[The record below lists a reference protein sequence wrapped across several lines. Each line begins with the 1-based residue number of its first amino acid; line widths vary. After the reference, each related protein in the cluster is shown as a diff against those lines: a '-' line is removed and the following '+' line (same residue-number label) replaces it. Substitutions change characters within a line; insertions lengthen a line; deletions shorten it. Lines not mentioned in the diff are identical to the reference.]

1 MSDIK
6 LRPWQAKAIKKCL
19 NWFTK
24 EKKDHRFLINAAPG
38 SGKTICASVIAEKL
52 IAMGEID
59 RVIVIAPL
67 NEVVRQWS
75 EEFKFVT
82 KRHMSKVTGSDTDIN
97 DFGVDLCATWNSV
110 QGLLDGFQHVCN
122 NSKTLIICD
131 EHHHA
136 AISAAWGNGAD
147 GAFNNAKYV
156 LVLTGTPIR
165 SDGEEMVWFAFTEK
179 GKIDHPEEGTYTLTY
194 GEAVDLGYC
203 RPITFHRHWGQYSV
217 EVEKGQTVI
226 VDANEDVAIPK
237 ELKRVP
243 GIQQALEFY
252 QLACKPKLRNDGTL
266 DTDDLTTYQA
276 SMLEKGIEKLDEVKK
291 TKPNAGGL
299 VIAPSITV
307 AKYMSGLLENLTGE
321 RPDIVHSELKNSE
334 TTIDRFRN
342 SKKNW
347 IVSVA
352 MVSEGVDIKRLRV
365 LVFLPKAK
373 TELFFRQ
380 AMGRVVRTS
389 EDDDMS
395 FANVIM
401 PTDKTFDLYARRVEK
416 EMPESYAN
424 PKEAKYKKCPSC
436 HTENELGAKNCIECG
451 EVFPERKINYKP
463 CPECGAL
470 NPLHNKECQS
480 CGASFENRFSISLE
494 EACRDGGIISGM
506 DISEDEMQ
514 EGERISPD
522 LVKAV
527 LASNDQVL
535 IDIVRRLP
543 PESHGRLGKIYKQV
557 NNDDK

>member
-1 MSDIK
+1 MSNIK

-19 NWFTK
+19 HWFTDH
-24 EKKDHRFLINAAPG
+24 KKDHRFLINAAPG

-82 KRHMSKVTGSDTDIN
+82 KRHMSKVTGSDSNIE
-97 DFGVDLCATWNSV
+97 DFGVDLCATWSSV

-122 NSKTLIICD
+122 NSRTLIICD

-136 AISAAWGNGAD
+136 AISAAWGEGAD
-147 GAFNNAKYV
+147 GAFKNAKYV

-165 SDGEEMVWFAFTEK
+165 SDGEEMVWFAYTEK
-179 GKIDHPEEGTYTLTY
+179 GKIDHPEAGTYTLTY
-194 GEAVDLGYC
+194 GEAVELGYC

-217 EVEKGQTVI
+217 ELDKGETIVI
-226 VDANEDVAIPK
+226 DGNEETKIPK
-237 ELKRVP
+237 KLKRVR

-252 QLACKPKLRNDGTL
+252 QLACKPKFKSDGVTL
-266 DTDDLTTYQA
+266 DTEDIQTYQA
-276 SMLEKGIEKLDEVKK
+276 SMLEKGIQKLSEVQL
-291 TKPNAGGL
+291 TKPDAGGL
-299 VIAPSITV
+299 VIAPNIQV
-307 AKYMSGLLENLTGE
+307 AEYMAGLLHTLTGE
-321 RPDIVHSELKNSE
+321 KPELVHSQLPNS
-334 TTIDRFRN
+334 TNTIDRFRN

-365 LVFLPKAK
+365 LVFLPNAK

-380 AMGRVVRTS
+380 AMGRVVRTT
-389 EDDDMS
+389 EENDLS

-416 EMPESYAN
+416 EMPESFSK
-424 PKEAKYKKCPSC
+424 PKEAKFKICPTC
-436 HTENELGAKNCIECG
+436 HTENPLNARNCIECG
-451 EVFPERKINYKP
+451 DEFPQPKVHYKT
-463 CPECGAL
+463 CEECGAL
-470 NPLHNKECQS
+470 NPIHNKTCQS
-480 CGASFENRFSISLE
+480 CGSSFENKFNITLE

-506 DISEDEMQ
+506 DLNEDEMK
-514 EGERISPD
+514 EGERIGPSII
-522 LVKAV
+522 KGIQ
-527 LASNDQVL
+527 ASNDTVL
-535 IDIVRRLP
+535 IDIMRRLP
-543 PESHGRLGKIYKQV
+543 PESYARLNKIMNK
-557 NNDDK
+557 DDIE

>member
-1 MSDIK
+1 
-6 LRPWQAKAIKKCL
+6 
-19 NWFTK
+19 
-24 EKKDHRFLINAAPG
+24 
-38 SGKTICASVIAEKL
+38 
-52 IAMGEID
+52 MGEID

-165 SDGEEMVWFAFTEK
+165 SDGEEGLVCLYRK
-179 GKIDHPEEGTYTLTY
+179 RKIDHPEEGTYTLTY

-226 VDANEDVAIPK
+226 VDANEDVTIPK

-291 TKPNAGGL
+291 T
-299 VIAPSITV
+299 
-307 AKYMSGLLENLTGE
+307 
-321 RPDIVHSELKNSE
+321 
-334 TTIDRFRN
+334 
-342 SKKNW
+342 
-347 IVSVA
+347 
-352 MVSEGVDIKRLRV
+352 
-365 LVFLPKAK
+365 
-373 TELFFRQ
+373 
-380 AMGRVVRTS
+380 
-389 EDDDMS
+389 
-395 FANVIM
+395 
-401 PTDKTFDLYARRVEK
+401 
-416 EMPESYAN
+416 
-424 PKEAKYKKCPSC
+424 
-436 HTENELGAKNCIECG
+436 
-451 EVFPERKINYKP
+451 
-463 CPECGAL
+463 
-470 NPLHNKECQS
+470 
-480 CGASFENRFSISLE
+480 NR
-494 EACRDGGIISGM
+494 
-506 DISEDEMQ
+506 MQ
-514 EGERISPD
+514 E
-522 LVKAV
+522 V
-527 LASNDQVL
+527 
-535 IDIVRRLP
+535 
-543 PESHGRLGKIYKQV
+543 
-557 NNDDK
+557 